1 MANLY
6 TDITAEL
13 LFDRMLA
20 RYSDEFDKREGSIT
34 WDEFANVALEL
45 RHLYIQ
51 LDWQWAQ
58 MFGDTAGR
66 EALIRLAKDRGIE
79 PIPAR
84 ASVVQGVFNVEMQV
98 GERFSVRNSDVNF
111 IITEPVVDTES
122 PDTYYRYE
130 MRCEELGS
138 VGNIVEW
145 PLVPIRTINGLTY
158 AKIEKILIPGEDEE
172 ATEEFRQRY
181 YETLKHNKYGFNVA
195 EYQYQVNML
204 QGVGAVRT
212 YPADPEPGQVRL
224 VILNNDL
231 MPASEELIA
240 EVQEVI
246 DPVPFAQKGIG
257 RAPIGHLVTVYTAET
272 DPIDFEVRLSMAPG
286 LTTNDVALKVEE
298 AIGGYLKELR
308 DVWEKAYD
316 PADRTQIG
324 MTVRQAHID
333 TRLLAIDGV
342 EDVYDTLIN
351 GIDGNYE
358 PEMDAL
364 PIMGEVTYG
373 TV

>member
-1 MANLY
+1 
-6 TDITAEL
+6 
-13 LFDRMLA
+13 MLA

-34 WDEFANVALEL
+34 WDEFANVAIEL

-98 GERFSVRNSDVNF
+98 GERFSVRNSDINF
-111 IITEPVVDTES
+111 IITEPIFDIES
-122 PDTYYRYE
+122 PDTYYGYE

-158 AKIEKILIPGEDEE
+158 AKIEKILMPGEDEE

-231 MPASEELIA
+231 MPASKELIA
-240 EVQEVI
+240 EVQEII

-257 RAPIGHLVTVYTAET
+257 RAPIGHLVTVYTAEA

-298 AIGGYLKELR
+298 AISSYLKELR
-308 DVWEKAYD
+308 DVWEKEYN
-316 PADRTQIG
+316 PVDRTQTG

-364 PIMGEVTYG
+364 PVMGKVTYG